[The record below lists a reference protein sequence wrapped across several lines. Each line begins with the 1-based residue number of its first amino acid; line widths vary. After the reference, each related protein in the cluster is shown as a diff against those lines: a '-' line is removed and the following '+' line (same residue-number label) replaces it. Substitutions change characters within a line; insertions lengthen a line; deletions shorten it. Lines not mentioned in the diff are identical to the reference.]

1 MYYTVDAVQAVLLV
15 LIMLQIEVTPQ
26 KTEKQSFNTVFKR
39 IASPIF
45 VLLTFELLVYGILYS
60 MVQYYI
66 IYAQEVLGA
75 SSKIIGMCVYVMF

>member
-1 MYYTVDAVQAVLLV
+1 MYYTVDVVQAVVLV
-15 LIMLQIEVTPQ
+15 QIMLQIEVTP
-26 KTEKQSFNTVFKR
+26 KEEEKQSLPQVFKR

-45 VLLTFELLVYGILYS
+45 VLLILELLVFGILYS

-75 SSKIIGMCVYVMF
+75 SSKIIGILLF